1 MITRIV
7 KMTFMS
13 EHTAEFEKVFAE
25 VSPNI
30 SKFKG
35 CTGLQLFKDLKDPG
49 VYFTFSTWEHEED
62 LETYRQSSLFRD
74 TWQKTKPLF
83 AARAEAWSVQNMLK

>member
-7 KMTFMS
+7 KMTFLS

-49 VYFTFSTWEHEED
+49 VYFTFS
-62 LETYRQSSLFRD
+62 
-74 TWQKTKPLF
+74 WQKTKPLF
-83 AARAEAWSVQNMLK
+83 AARAEAWGVQNMLK

>member
-7 KMTFMS
+7 KMTFRL
-13 EHTAEFEKVFAE
+13 EHTQEFENVFEE

-35 CTGLQLFKDLKDPG
+35 CTGLQLFHDKNDPRI
-49 VYFTFSTWEHEED
+49 YFTFSTWEDEKD
-62 LETYRQSSLFRD
+62 LETYRQSSLFKG

-83 AARAEAWSVQNMLK
+83 EAKAEAWTVQSMLK